1 MKKHFLIKFLYI
13 YTQIIETDPS
23 DASFRF
29 RITWSKN
36 CSVRY
41 NSNAKTNNGS
51 GVIGNGNGNNIS
63 NGSVKLLNANCVSST
78 GCENERYS

>member
-1 MKKHFLIKFLYI
+1 MFYLSHYF
-13 YTQIIETDPS
+13 TQIIETDPS

-41 NSNAKTNNGS
+41 NSSGGKTTNGS
-51 GVIGNGNGNNIS
+51 NSVASNGNVS
-63 NGSVKLLNANCVSST
+63 NGGGGVKLLNTSCVTST